1 MKLISWNIQWA
12 RGADGIVNPE
22 RIVQAARALGDFD
35 VLCLQE
41 VAAGFPDPGLAG
53 SRGNNQFEI
62 FAQLLPDFA
71 AIPVAGSDVLLED
84 GRRHA
89 FGNLILSRLP
99 VLRVL
104 RHQLPWPPDGEVI
117 SMPRVLVEAV
127 IDSGL
132 GPVRVMNTHLEYY
145 SQTQRSAQVEAV
157 RHLHAEACARAQ
169 LERVKQT
176 RPTPYFAQPQVA
188 SAILCGDFNLRP
200 DDPLHAR
207 MQAAHAEAHTP
218 RLIDAW
224 QHLHGNTPRPHSV
237 GLYDTEQ
244 WPEPFSCD
252 YIFVSEDW
260 LPRVQR
266 LHIDQ
271 DCPYSDHQPL
281 LLELQ

>member
-12 RGADGIVNPE
+12 RGADGRVDPQ
-22 RIVQAARALGDFD
+22 RIVQAARELADFD

-41 VAAGFPDPGLAG
+41 VAAGFADPGLAG
-53 SRGNNQFEI
+53 SDGSNQFET
-62 FAQLLPDFA
+62 FAKLLPGYA
-71 AIPVAGSDVLLED
+71 AIPIAGSDVLLED

-89 FGNLILSRLP
+89 FGNLILSRYP

-104 RHQLPWPPDGEVI
+104 RHQLPWPADAQVI

-127 IDSGL
+127 VASPL
-132 GPVRVMNTHLEYY
+132 GPVRIMNTHLEYY
-145 SQTQRSAQVEAV
+145 SLTQRSAQVEAV
-157 RHLHAEACARAQ
+157 RHLHAEACQRARIEKA
-169 LERVKQT
+169 RQT
-176 RPTPYFAQPQVA
+176 KPTPYFAQPQVP

-207 MQAAHAEAHTP
+207 LQAAHEDGSP
-218 RLIDAW
+218 RLVDVFD
-224 QHLHGNTPRPHSV
+224 HLHPQQARPHSA

-244 WPEPFSCD
+244 WPEPFTCD
-252 YIFVSEDW
+252 YVFVTEDW
-260 LPRVQR
+260 LPHVKR

>member
-12 RGADGIVNPE
+12 RGADGVVDPA
-22 RIVQAARALGDFD
+22 RIVQAARELADFD

-53 SRGNNQFEI
+53 SRGENQFET
-62 FAQLLPDFA
+62 FARLLPDFA
-71 AIPVAGSDVLLED
+71 AIPVAGSDVLLAD

-104 RHQLPWPPDGEVI
+104 RHQLPWPPDAEVI

-127 IDSGL
+127 VDSPL
-132 GPVRVMNTHLEYY
+132 GPVRIMNTHLEYF
-145 SQTQRSAQVEAV
+145 SLVQRSAQVEAV
-157 RHLHAEACARAQ
+157 RRIHAEACARAR
-169 LERVKQT
+169 LENIRQT
-176 RPTPYFAQPQVA
+176 KPTPYFAQPQTA

-200 DDPLHAR
+200 DDPLHAH
-207 MQAAHAEAHTP
+207 MQQAHEDGSP
-218 RLIDAW
+218 RLVDAW
-224 QHLHGNTPRPHSV
+224 NHLHGQEPRPHSV

-252 YIFVSEDW
+252 FIFVSEDW
-260 LPRVQR
+260 LPHVKR